1 MFGMAIWGKFST
13 ITSVTYPKSC
23 PNQTCDYWLI
33 TLNQQTL
40 SIETN
45 IFWQWAITNQQAD
58 NYKTAGSYKINPL
71 TVQCWLQSAVRLT

>member
-1 MFGMAIWGKFST
+1 MIPRIIKDLLLLSITLTPDGFIQAISTSNHMFGMAIWGKFST
-13 ITSVTYPKSC
+13 ITSVTYPKNC

-45 IFWQWAITNQQAD
+45 IF
-58 NYKTAGSYKINPL
+58 
-71 TVQCWLQSAVRLT
+71 